1 MTAVFLDLDGTLME
15 SHPGILSSLRH
26 ALESTGHRALAET
39 DLAWMIGPSFDD
51 SFRKMGLS
59 DPEAV
64 MAAYRE
70 HYLVGGMFDA
80 RVYDGVLA
88 ALDALRGSGGR
99 LYLATAKPHVYARQI
114 TRHFGLAE
122 YMERE
127 FGPELDGTRN
137 WKGDLLAHALAETGE
152 DAAKAVMVGDR
163 EHDMAAAKE
172 VGMKSVAVSWGY
184 GNEEEWRDAGAVI
197 DRPENLKSAIAEF
210 GLLPDAP
217 DSSPFVAAGGDV
229 ARRA

>member
-15 SHPGILSSLRH
+15 SHPGILESLRH
-26 ALESTGHRALAET
+26 ALGSSGHHALAET
-39 DLAWMIGPSFDD
+39 DLAWMIGPPFDE

-70 HYLVGGMFDA
+70 HYRKGGMFDA
-80 RVYDGVLA
+80 RVYGGVPG
-88 ALDALRGSGGR
+88 ALNTLREAGAR
-99 LYLATAKPHVYARQI
+99 LYLATAKPHVYARKV

-152 DAAKAVMVGDR
+152 DVAKAVMVGDR

-197 DRPENLKSAIAEF
+197 DRPEDLKPAIA
-210 GLLPDAP
+210 GLGLQLDAP
-217 DSSPFVAAGGDV
+217 ASSPFVAAGGDV

>member
-15 SHPGILSSLRH
+15 SHPGILASLRH
-26 ALESTGHRALAET
+26 ALESTGHHALAET
-39 DLAWMIGPSFDD
+39 DLAWMIGPPFDE

-59 DPEAV
+59 SHDAV

-70 HYLVGGMFDA
+70 RYRESGMFEA
-80 RVYDGVLA
+80 RVYDGVF
-88 ALDALRGSGGR
+88 DALGVLRESGAR
-99 LYLATAKPHVYARQI
+99 LYLATAKPHVYARQV

-137 WKGDLLAHALAETGE
+137 WKGDLLVHALAETEE
-152 DAAKAVMVGDR
+152 DVTKAVMVGDR
-163 EHDMAAAKE
+163 EHDIAAARE

-184 GNEEEWRDAGAVI
+184 GNESEWRDAGAVI
-197 DRPENLKSAIAEF
+197 DV
-210 GLLPDAP
+210 PDALQTAI
-217 DSSPFVAAGGDV
+217 SGLGL
-229 ARRA
+229 

>member
-15 SHPGILSSLRH
+15 SHPGILASLRH

-39 DLAWMIGPSFDD
+39 DLAWMIGPPFDE

-70 HYLVGGMFDA
+70 HYRKGGMFDA
-80 RVYDGVLA
+80 RVYGGV
-88 ALDALRGSGGR
+88 LDALGVLRESGVR
-99 LYLATAKPHVYARQI
+99 MYLATAKPHVYARQV

-127 FGPELDGTRN
+127 FGPELDGTRK
-137 WKGDLLAHALAETGE
+137 WKGDLLAYALAETGE
-152 DAAKAVMVGDR
+152 AAARAVMVGDR
-163 EHDMAAAKE
+163 EHDVAAARE
-172 VGMKSVAVSWGY
+172 VGMNSVAVSWGY
-184 GNEEEWRDAGAVI
+184 GKESEWRDAGAVI
-197 DRPENLKSAIAEF
+197 HRPEALKSTIA
-210 GLLPDAP
+210 GLGL
-217 DSSPFVAAGGDV
+217 
-229 ARRA
+229 